1 MTYHLMTEDKP
12 GKFTEL
18 QTLKNFSLADVTQE
32 ARRLAD
38 ELRQP
43 VYIFQVVS
51 VVTPGVSDNLPLA

>member
-12 GKFTEL
+12 GNYIEL
-18 QTLKNFSLADVTQE
+18 QTLKNFSLEDVTQE

-51 VVTPGVSDNLPLA
+51 VVTPGP